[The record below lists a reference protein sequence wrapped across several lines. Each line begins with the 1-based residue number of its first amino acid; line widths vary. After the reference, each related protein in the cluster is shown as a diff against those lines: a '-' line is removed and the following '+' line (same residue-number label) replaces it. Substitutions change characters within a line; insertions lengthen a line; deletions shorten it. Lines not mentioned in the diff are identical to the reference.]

1 MTKTIIINRPLSV
14 SEIIEVKRLA
24 ETGSKIYT
32 FSGDYFPDSALRLSL
47 NPDEKRQVNY
57 ETMAEVLQFGDLTH
71 NDQTISDLFSIDTA
85 SIWHYHKFRVYF
97 AVRNLMYF
105 LKPLKE
111 LFISF
116 ENQVWFVS
124 PEIIAVRNI
133 FPQVDLRFPTVK
145 KNRKLNFGNLF
156 SYLALVKWRFFNYLF
171 SAKKK
176 PEYLL
181 YLTEKY
187 STVMDKNSLTP
198 KPGHHILEYLISELD
213 DRFALLTEV
222 LMPKPKGKSDYSF
235 SWKQFQSHWN
245 YHLKIFVEGFLIVGF
260 LKRSVRKSAQNAQQI
275 IRGSYSKVRE
285 LKLSIVQQLT
295 LEVFESLD
303 NSSGFFLYRYF
314 AARNF
319 FDHSG
324 IKAVIA
330 ADENSP
336 LTKSIL
342 DAAKFCGIKVIGLQH
357 GTMHDL
363 HPAYLYSENDR
374 KNRVMPDLTLTW
386 GKYWEEFLI
395 RKGNY
400 PSDSVISV
408 GQIRTDIIPLLLKTE
423 KQKQAKSTDLIV
435 FASQPQ
441 RDPELRYQAAF
452 DVFKAA
458 SMLPKSRLIVKLH
471 PREFAD
477 SEYYSTIAK
486 GAGCKNYVLDT
497 TSDLYQLIA
506 SCNVLITCFSTV
518 GTETVYFHK
527 PLVILDHLKQDIM
540 GYAAEGVAFHA
551 TDANSLTSILLGIFS
566 GTLKIDRDK
575 YGSFIQK
582 YAYQIDGKVAER
594 CIEAITKNEHNSA
607 GEPNLNL
614 KI

>member
-1 MTKTIIINRPLSV
+1 MTKTVIINRPLSD

-24 ETGSKIYT
+24 ENGSTIFA
-32 FSGDYFPDSALRLSL
+32 FSRNEIPEVTLQISLS
-47 NPDEKRQVNY
+47 PEEKRQVNY
-57 ETMAEVLQFGDLTH
+57 ETMDEVLQFGDLKC
-71 NDQTISDLFSIDTA
+71 NDQTISDLFRIDTA
-85 SIWHYHKFRVYF
+85 SVWHYHKFRVYF

-105 LKPLKE
+105 LKPILHN
-111 LFISF
+111 FSSF
-116 ENQVWFVS
+116 NEHIWFVS
-124 PEIIAVRNI
+124 MEVKPLQNI
-133 FPQVDLRFPTVK
+133 FPEVDLRFPTVK
-145 KNRKLNFGNLF
+145 KNSKLNFGNLF
-156 SYLALVKWRFFNYLF
+156 SYLALVKWRFFSYLF

-187 STVMDKNSLTP
+187 STVMDKKTLKP

-222 LMPKPKGKSDYSF
+222 LMPKPKGKSDYSY
-235 SWKQFQSHWN
+235 SGKQYKMSSNQHR
-245 YHLKIFVEGFLIVGF
+245 KIFLEGFLISGL
-260 LKRSVRKSAQNAQQI
+260 LKSKVRQQTRNAHQI
-275 IRGSYSKVRE
+275 IRGAYLRAHE
-285 LKLSIVQQLT
+285 AQLSPIQKLT
-295 LEVFESLD
+295 LDVFQSLD
-303 NSSGFFLYRYF
+303 KSSRYYLFRYF

-319 FDHSG
+319 FNRSG

-342 DAAKFCGIKVIGLQH
+342 DAARFCGIKIIGLQH

-363 HPAYLYSENDR
+363 HPAYIYTENDC

-386 GKYWEEFLI
+386 GKYWAEFLI

-400 PSDSVISV
+400 PPDSVISV
-408 GQIRTDIIPLLLKTE
+408 GQIRTDIIPVLLKVE
-423 KQKQAKSTDLIV
+423 KQKQVQSTDLIV

-458 SMLPKSRLIVKLH
+458 SNLPKSRLIVKLH

-477 SEYYSTIAK
+477 SEYYSAIAK
-486 GAGCKNYVLDT
+486 AAECTNYVLDT

-506 SCNVLITCFSTV
+506 TCDVMITCFSTV

-551 TDANSLTSILLGIFS
+551 TDSLSLTTILLGIFR
-566 GTLKIDRDK
+566 GTLKIDREK
-575 YGSFIQK
+575 YDSFIQK
-582 YAYQIDGKVAER
+582 YAYRIDGKVAER
-594 CIEAITKNEHNSA
+594 CIDAITSFE
-607 GEPNLNL
+607 
-614 KI
+614 

>member
-1 MTKTIIINRPLSV
+1 MAKTVIINRPLSD

-24 ETGSKIYT
+24 ETGSTIFA
-32 FSGDYFPDSALRLSL
+32 FSGNEIQEITQQITLS
-47 NPDEKRQVNY
+47 PEEKRQVNY
-57 ETMAEVLQFGDLTH
+57 ETMDEVLQFGDLSF
-71 NDQTISDLFSIDTA
+71 NNQTVAELFSIDNA
-85 SIWHYHKFRVYF
+85 SVWHYHKFRVYF

-105 LKPLKE
+105 LKPLEE

-124 PEIIAVRNI
+124 DEIRPLQKLYAEVE
-133 FPQVDLRFPTVK
+133 FRFPAINPKVK
-145 KNRKLNFGNLF
+145 FNFGNLL
-156 SYLALVKWRFFNYLF
+156 SYLILIKYRFLRYVISPQKN
-171 SAKKK
+171 

-187 STVMDKNSLTP
+187 STVMDKNSLNTIL
-198 KPGHHILEYLISELD
+198 GHHILEYLISEMD
-213 DRFALLTEV
+213 DQFSLLTEV

-235 SWKQFQSHWN
+235 SWKQFQSSWN
-245 YHLKIFVEGFLIVGF
+245 HHPKISIEGFLISG
-260 LKRSVRKSAQNAQQI
+260 LMKKR
-275 IRGSYSKVRE
+275 VRE
-285 LKLSIVQQLT
+285 QTKKAHQAIRLAYPRAHEVQLSPIQKLT
-295 LEVFESLD
+295 LEVFQSLD
-303 NSSGFFLYRYF
+303 KSSRYYLFRYF

-324 IKAVIA
+324 IKSVIA

-336 LTKSIL
+336 LTKTIL

-363 HPAYLYSENDR
+363 HPAYIYTEKDR

-395 RKGNY
+395 KKGNY
-400 PSDSVISV
+400 PSDSVVSV
-408 GQIRTDIIPLLLKTE
+408 GQIRTDIIPVLLTAE
-423 KQKQAKSTDLIV
+423 KRKMANPSNLIV

-441 RDPELRYQAAF
+441 RDPELRYQAAY

-458 SMLPKSRLIVKLH
+458 KRLPKSNLIVKLH

-477 SEYYSTIAK
+477 SEYYEAIAK
-486 GAGCKNYVLDT
+486 SAGCTNYTLDT

-551 TDANSLTSILLGIFS
+551 TDSLSLSNILSGIFR
-566 GTLKIDRDK
+566 GTLKIDREK
-575 YGSFIQK
+575 YDVFIQK
-582 YAYQIDGKVAER
+582 FAYRIDGKVAER
-594 CIEAITKNEHNSA
+594 CIEAITSFE
-607 GEPNLNL
+607 
-614 KI
+614 